1 MAARRS
7 TTMTDDERRVLL
19 ARIADLEL
27 RMKLLEARVRREAA
41 ETRSR
46 GRIEVGRPVAR
57 VVRTPKKRPRCP
69 GCTLELPKGR
79 RGVQCVW
86 CGFRFDAAELFKSSR
101 R

>member
-7 TTMTDDERRVLL
+7 STMNDDERRKLL
-19 ARIADLEL
+19 FRIDELEL
-27 RMKLLEARVRREAA
+27 RMKLLEARVRRDAA

-46 GRIEVGRPVAR
+46 GRIDVGRPLAR
-57 VVRTPKKRPRCP
+57 VVRTPRKRPRCP

-86 CGFRFDAAELFKSSR
+86 CGYRFDAYELFKKPKD
-101 R
+101 